1 MKTFETV
8 FATDKFV
15 TLVLVILDDA
25 VKLRNQLRQSGGA
38 LVSRLDVGFN
48 LCLGALLSRNA
59 LAQGIEL
66 FAQIFRGAVVAA
78 RIVASTTGVVGIWNQ
93 SLTGSAW
100 HADALRISTATPYLA
115 ITILVRRFA
124 LARYFGPLQVTVG

>member
-1 MKTFETV
+1 MKTLETV
-8 FATDKFV
+8 FATNKLV

-25 VKLRNQLRQSGGA
+25 VKLCNQLGQSRGA

-59 LAQGIEL
+59 LAQCVEL

-78 RIVASTTGVVGIWNQ
+78 RIIAATGIVRIRNQ
-93 SLTGSAW
+93 SLTWSAW
-100 HADALRISTATPYLA
+100 HADALRIRTATPYLA

-124 LARYFGPLQVTVG
+124 LARYFGPLQVTIG